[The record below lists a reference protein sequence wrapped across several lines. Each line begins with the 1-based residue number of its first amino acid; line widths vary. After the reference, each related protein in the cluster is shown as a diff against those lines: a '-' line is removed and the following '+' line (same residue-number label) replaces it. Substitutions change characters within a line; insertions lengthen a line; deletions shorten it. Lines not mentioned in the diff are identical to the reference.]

1 MKEVVQILHLLVIVI
16 IVIHQIIFL
25 VNLKKKEELVVY
37 NVNLDFIEVKDNLV
51 IVNLLV
57 ILVTF
62 LIPQRDIFKELVLL
76 HLVYH
81 LFQIMKKVH
90 QIFQLNVIV
99 IIVIHQ
105 VTF

>member
-1 MKEVVQILHLLVIVI
+1 MKEVGQILHLLVIVI

-25 VNLKKKEELVVY
+25 VSLEKMVELVRH
-37 NVNLDFIEVKDNLV
+37 NVNLDIIEVKDNLV

-81 LFQIMKKVH
+81 LFLIMKKIH
-90 QIFQLNVIV
+90 QILHLKVIV

-105 VTF
+105 VTL